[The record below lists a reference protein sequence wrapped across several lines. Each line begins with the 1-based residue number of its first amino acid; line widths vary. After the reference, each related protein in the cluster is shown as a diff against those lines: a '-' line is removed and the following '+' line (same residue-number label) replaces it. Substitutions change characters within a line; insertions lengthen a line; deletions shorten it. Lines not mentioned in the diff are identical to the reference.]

1 MCVCAENRR
10 LRRKLA
16 AKLDLPNW
24 AARWRLFFVFRN
36 KTDMNRT
43 RLHNNSMQFGVRIS
57 VLWCWARA
65 SAQTSILVCV
75 LGRCI
80 AFIINVDD
88 YTFVYIVWIDVL
100 SGLPERRCVCIKKKT
115 QNGQLAAQW
124 VKTNKTLH
132 GLQMDIVK
140 SKRLL
145 VLEIH
150 IFVQNFQMA
159 MKTLPNHYIVECARF
174 YLLNREQQQNWRMR
188 IWMCGVIRRILTE
201 YGQFN

>member
-1 MCVCAENRR
+1 
-10 LRRKLA
+10 
-16 AKLDLPNW
+16 
-24 AARWRLFFVFRN
+24 
-36 KTDMNRT
+36 
-43 RLHNNSMQFGVRIS
+43 MQFGVRIS

-88 YTFVYIVWIDVL
+88 YTFVYIVWIDVFCPA
-100 SGLPERRCVCIKKKT
+100 SPKDGVCVLKKKT

-150 IFVQNFQMA
+150 IFVQKFQMA

-174 YLLNREQQQNWRMR
+174 YLLNREQK
-188 IWMCGVIRRILTE
+188 
-201 YGQFN
+201 